1 MNKFRKVALAAASAA
16 AIAAGGLL
24 PTAASA
30 AVVQLGFILDRSGS
44 IGESEWD
51 IITSGLST
59 AVGSLIPVVGPTQY
73 EISVVTF
80 SSTASIVINSVVLD
94 SVATRTGLA
103 ANIFALGAGNSNTGG
118 TTNYQDAFLKMQTA
132 LTDNIGTT
140 GYVKAG
146 AGTTSYVNFATDG
159 AANGQNA
166 GNPPG
171 TTSDGAA
178 ILGRNALIAA
188 GVDNLSIE
196 GIGVN
201 STDAAFLRNSI
212 CYPGPCDSVS
222 PFDFPSYGFYIGV
235 GNATQY
241 ADAIKNKI
249 LVVTGQVPEP
259 GSLALLGLAMA
270 GLAVVKRRRVA

>member
-1 MNKFRKVALAAASAA
+1 MNKFRKAALAAVSAA

-44 IGESEWD
+44 ISESEWD

-59 AVGSLIPVVGPTQY
+59 AVGSLIPFVGPTQY
-73 EISVVTF
+73 EVSVVTF
-80 SSTASIVINSVVLD
+80 ASTASIAINSVVVD
-94 SVATRTGLA
+94 SLLTRTGLA
-103 ANIFALGAGNSNTGG
+103 ASILALGSGNNNTGG
-118 TTNYQDAFLKMQTA
+118 NTNYQDAFLKMQTA
-132 LTDNIGTT
+132 LTDNVGTI

-159 AANGQNA
+159 DPTERNS
-166 GNPPG
+166 GNPQG
-171 TTSDGAA
+171 TSDEEAA
-178 ILGRNALIAA
+178 VLGRNALIAA
-188 GVDNLSIE
+188 GVDNISIE
-196 GIGVN
+196 GIGVSN
-201 STDAAFLRNSI
+201 SNANFLRNSI
-212 CYPGPCDSVS
+212 CYPGPCDSIS

-241 ADAIKNKI
+241 AEAIKNKI
-249 LVVTGQVPEP
+249 QVVTGQVPEP